1 MDHDQQDQQKK
12 GAGRPSLPEG
22 QRKERISVRLPPP
35 LLDRLR
41 AADSPAKTI
50 AAALQCYFTAK
61 EDGNV

>member
-1 MDHDQQDQQKK
+1 MDHDQQKK

-41 AADSPAKTI
+41 QADSPAKKI
-50 AAALQCYFTAK
+50 EEALQNYYKTK
-61 EDGNV
+61 ETGNV